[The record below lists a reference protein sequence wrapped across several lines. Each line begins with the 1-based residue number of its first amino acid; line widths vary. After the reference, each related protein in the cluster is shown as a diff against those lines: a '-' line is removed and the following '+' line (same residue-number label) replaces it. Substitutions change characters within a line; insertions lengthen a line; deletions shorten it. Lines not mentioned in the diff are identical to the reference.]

1 MRYLRERLTYANVT
15 ATLALFLALGGAS
28 YAAVH
33 VGKGSVGTEQLHN
46 EAVSAAK
53 IRDGAIIEAKI
64 AEGAIGSSKLAN
76 GTVTES
82 KLANG
87 SVTESKL
94 ANGSVTNAKIADGAV
109 SGAKV
114 ETSTLGTVPNAD
126 HAYEAAKAA
135 RSEVSKEAEFLQGR
149 SPTDFGPIFTAHT
162 VIPATT
168 EDAEWWV
175 PISGM
180 GQVRH
185 NEEEVTLLIPGA
197 EDFSAYEFRTNS
209 SSGLGLEAKAR
220 IYAQLVEYGRPV
232 GEPIS
237 PTPNG
242 IIEWRDTREISLW
255 GDLAIHVIE
264 KANGE
269 EIPEFPLE
277 TALRLLAVK

>member
-1 MRYLRERLTYANVT
+1 LTYANVT

-33 VGKGSVGTEQLHN
+33 VGKGSVGTEQLRN

-53 IRDGAIIEAKI
+53 IRDGAITEAKI
-64 AEGAIGSSKLAN
+64 AEGAIGTSRLAN
-76 GTVTES
+76 GT
-82 KLANG
+82 
-87 SVTESKL
+87 VTESKL

-114 ETSTLGTVPNAD
+114 EASTLGTVPNAY
-126 HAYEAAKAA
+126 HANEATKATH
-135 RSEVSKEAEFLQGR
+135 SEASDEAESLQGR
-149 SPTDFGPIFTAHT
+149 SPTDFGQIFTAHT

-168 EDAEWWV
+168 ENAEWWV
-175 PISGM
+175 PITGM

-197 EDFSAYEFRTNS
+197 EDFSAYQFRTNS